1 MRMRRTVEV
10 GENSVLVVAGVNKL
24 LEIPL
29 GDKRQSSRGDTKNR
43 QSVIASRRALFLF
56 FV

>member
-43 QSVIASRRALFLF
+43 QSVIASRRALFFF

>member
-1 MRMRRTVEV
+1 M

-29 GDKRQSSRGDTKNR
+29 GDKRQSSSRGDTKNR
-43 QSVIASRRALFLF
+43 QSVIASRRAALF

>member
-1 MRMRRTVEV
+1 MRMRRTEEM

-29 GDKRQSSRGDTKNR
+29 GDKRQSSSRGDTKNR
-43 QSVIASRRALFLF
+43 QSVIASRRAALF